1 MDLEGKNYCDDDR
14 EKENAKIETINGMH
28 NTYYVQ
34 CTTLKSLNEND
45 AKRENVKKHITHTRT
60 QKRASAEA
68 ETTHSIKY
76 SDHVH
81 SFLLFH

>member
-45 AKRENVKKHITHTRT
+45 AKRENVKKHITHTHARKKEH
-60 QKRASAEA
+60 QPKQRQHIA
-68 ETTHSIKY
+68 
-76 SDHVH
+76 
-81 SFLLFH
+81 